1 MQLAEAVL
9 SQINV
14 AELIENKIIFEQP
27 ILFFKMNEGKTYKNE
42 TAQEFLSK
50 SPVTVKGFGLNGTSI
65 A

>member
-1 MQLAEAVL
+1 
-9 SQINV
+9 
-14 AELIENKIIFEQP
+14 
-27 ILFFKMNEGKTYKNE
+27 MNEGKTFKNE